1 MFYRLIQEDHAFQG
15 ETMNRKKYIP
25 QVSCFYSI
33 YYLQVEIKLDSMFY
47 TEKKG
52 WRGGEWDKRRFSFKR
67 RQKF

>member
-52 WRGGEWDKRRFSFKR
+52 WRGGE
-67 RQKF
+67 